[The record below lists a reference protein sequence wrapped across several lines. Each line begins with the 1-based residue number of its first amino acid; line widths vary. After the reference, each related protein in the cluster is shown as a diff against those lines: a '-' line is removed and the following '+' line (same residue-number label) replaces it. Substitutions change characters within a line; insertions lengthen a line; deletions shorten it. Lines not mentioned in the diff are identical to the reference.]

1 MQTYHL
7 VSRLGVRKAW
17 TTHALMSTYISPSP
31 NSHCRCGGY
40 IRFFSSKSNSGGAPS
55 DEEGVARRR
64 ARATYQ
70 RAQEK
75 KELTKEKEAGTAKFP
90 IPKQRISPLR
100 EAFEN
105 QQRSLRP
112 GELPGVASLGGLG
125 EYSLAEAQIQSAM
138 QEGQLTN
145 LSGSHEPIQRRYED
159 DLRLWV
165 DDAGMRVINR
175 VLETNGFKPRSLE
188 LRESVEQEIRSL
200 SAAIK
205 RLVSTVEARNQ
216 DDFSKSAEVNALS
229 VLASSCNVTI
239 SSYNDAVLKDLI
251 TYGSGW
257 PLNQRSPVNLTEMA
271 KELWLKVTS
280 K

>member
-1 MQTYHL
+1 
-7 VSRLGVRKAW
+7 VS
-17 TTHALMSTYISPSP
+17 MSLCIFPSP
-31 NSHCRCGGY
+31 NPHCRRGGY
-40 IRFFSSKSNSGGAPS
+40 IRFSSKPTGGGAR
-55 DEEGVARRR
+55 DGDGEGVARRR
-64 ARATYQ
+64 ARAAYQ
-70 RAQEK
+70 RGQEK
-75 KELTKEKEAGTAKFP
+75 KELIKEKEAGGAKFP
-90 IPKQRISPLR
+90 IPKQRFSPLR

-138 QEGQLTN
+138 QEGQLSN
-145 LSGSHEPIQRRYED
+145 LSGSNEPIQRNQED

-188 LRESVEQEIRSL
+188 LRESVEQEMRLL
-200 SAAIK
+200 SAAIQ
-205 RLVSTVEARNQ
+205 RLVSTVEAKNG
-216 DDFSKSAEVNALS
+216 DDFSKSAEVNALNS
-229 VLASSCNVTI
+229 LAYSCNVTI

-257 PLNQRSPVNLTEMA
+257 PLSQKSPVNLVDMA
-271 KELWLKVTS
+271 RELWVEVTS
-280 K
+280 KTS